1 MVATAALVV
10 LAGLWVLADPAA
22 LGAHP
27 ATCLP
32 TGCFCERVAASGSA
46 QPANAWSSLAFLPAA
61 VGVAIRARGMP
72 AGIPERVL
80 SWGLGAALLAVGIG
94 SLALHATLS
103 YAGQLLDL
111 QGMYLV
117 ALILGVGAVARSGRL
132 APAPALA
139 WTVGG
144 VVLLAASQYLL
155 PGTRRWLFAV
165 VLGAAVVAEIRG
177 RGWSRP
183 LRAGLLTLAVA
194 YAVWLADD
202 RQWLCA
208 PTSWWQGH
216 ALWHLLTALAGFLLV
231 EHYAVTSQ
239 GRALVRR

>member
-22 LGAHP
+22 LGARP

-61 VGVAIRARGMP
+61 LAVAVRARRMP
-72 AGIPERVL
+72 TGIPERVL

-94 SLALHATLS
+94 SLALHATLT

-117 ALILGVGAVARSGRL
+117 TLVLGVGALARSGRL
-132 APAPALA
+132 GPAPALG
-139 WTVGG
+139 WTVGA

-165 VLGAAVVAEIRG
+165 VLAGALVAEVAG

-183 LRAGLLTLAVA
+183 LRASLLTLAVA
-194 YAVWLADD
+194 YAGWLADD
-202 RQWLCA
+202 RHVWCA

-216 ALWHLLTALAGFLLV
+216 ALWHLLTALAGFLLA
-231 EHYAVTSQ
+231 EHYVVTSQ
-239 GRALVRR
+239 GRAHVRR